1 VPPIIDADTFEAA
14 QQALRNHQR
23 LASRN
28 RKHEYLLFG
37 GRLRCGRCGR
47 GMFSLCR
54 DRNIRYYLC
63 NSQHQLMDR
72 TLRCPGS
79 LRADVVE
86 PEVWGAVMRVL
97 EHPELIAAEVAR
109 QEARADEQ
117 RAEIAGHIALIEA
130 ALAKCD
136 REAQRWADAY
146 AGEAINLAE
155 LKGYRAEI
163 ATRRQSLQAEHAA
176 CQRQLEAIG
185 AAVQQVDAL
194 TAHCARVRQRLQ
206 TFDQAEKRIAIE
218 ALDIRVSWIPGQPLV
233 IHGSIPLGQIAAI
246 PSSGQFHQPLRPKL
260 LQGGVKGALVD
271 SVGLEKLHAQLDDHG
286 FLNRHRWQRLAVPQ
300 RVKQGIAQAC
310 LSAQSD
316 MGVPDIRTIFG
327 ASRSQDRQLAHLL
340 GQAGL
345 VAHVIE

>member
-1 VPPIIDADTFEAA
+1 MKGSADEIIDLTGTFEAA

-47 GMFSLCR
+47 GMSSLCR

-72 TLRCPGS
+72 TPRCPGS
-79 LRADVVE
+79 LRVDVVE
-86 PEVWGAVMRVL
+86 PEVWGAVMQVL

-109 QEARADEQ
+109 QEAQADEQ
-117 RAEIAGHIALIEA
+117 CANIERQAALIEA

-146 AGEAINLAE
+146 AAEVTNLAE

-163 ATRRQSLQAEHAA
+163 EARRQSLQAEQAA

-185 AAVQQVDAL
+185 AAVQRVDAL
-194 TAHCARVRQRLQ
+194 IAYCARVRQWLQ
-206 TFDQAEKRIAIE
+206 TFDQAEKRLAIE
-218 ALDIRVSWIPGQPLV
+218 ALDIRVSWIPGQPLT
-233 IHGSIPLGQIAAI
+233 IQGSIPLGQIATI
-246 PSSGQFHQPLRPKL
+246 PSGS
-260 LQGGVKGALVD
+260 
-271 SVGLEKLHAQLDDHG
+271 SVPPAVAAQT
-286 FLNRHRWQRLAVPQ
+286 A
-300 RVKQGIAQAC
+300 
-310 LSAQSD
+310 
-316 MGVPDIRTIFG
+316 
-327 ASRSQDRQLAHLL
+327 
-340 GQAGL
+340 
-345 VAHVIE
+345 